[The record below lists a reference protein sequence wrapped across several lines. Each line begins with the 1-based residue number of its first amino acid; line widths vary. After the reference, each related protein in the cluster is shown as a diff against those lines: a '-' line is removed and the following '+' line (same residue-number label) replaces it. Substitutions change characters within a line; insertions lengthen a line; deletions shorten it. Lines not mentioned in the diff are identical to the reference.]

1 MRNLTLRQLRAVL
14 AVNRLGK
21 INLAASE
28 IGLTAPA
35 VTLQIQQAEAQAGI
49 ALFDRTSDGLRPT
62 DAGLVVVEA
71 ALAIEERFG
80 QLADELAA
88 VAGGR
93 RGTLRLGA
101 VSTAK
106 YFAPSLVA
114 AFMTEA
120 PDVDFS
126 LSIGNRAATIEAIEN
141 RQVDIAL
148 MGRPPRNVQVQP
160 TLIGEHPLVIIAR
173 PDHPLAGT
181 RRIGKSRI
189 AEEKLLVREQGSGT
203 RMSLELFIGDM
214 PGRHDNL
221 GMEFGSNES
230 IKQAVM
236 AGLGVGFISA
246 HTIALEVE
254 LGRLVILD
262 VVDTPVRRQWFA
274 VSRTDRT
281 PSPTMIAFRDF
292 IIRRGR
298 EFLPAIVP
306 SPSARA

>member
-14 AVNRLGK
+14 AVKRLGK

-126 LSIGNRAATIEAIEN
+126 LAIGNRAATIEAIEN

>member
-173 PDHPLAGT
+173 PDHSLAGT

-214 PGRHDNL
+214 PDRHDNL